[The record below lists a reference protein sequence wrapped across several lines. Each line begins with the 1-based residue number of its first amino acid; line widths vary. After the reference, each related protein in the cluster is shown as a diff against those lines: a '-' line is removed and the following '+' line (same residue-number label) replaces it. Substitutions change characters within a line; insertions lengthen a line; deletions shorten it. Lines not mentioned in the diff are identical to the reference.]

1 MSMPTSLPGKV
12 IIEQLE
18 LHAYH
23 GWHKHE
29 KEFGQAF
36 AVDIEF
42 DVDMA
47 IEAASDLLHDALN
60 YDAIV
65 AAVRKLFVEAHYKLV
80 EAAAAALARGLLD
93 EFPRVDAV
101 HLRIRKL
108 KPPIPERIG
117 AVGVDLRMT
126 RDQLKG
132 L

>member
-1 MSMPTSLPGKV
+1 MSLPGKV

-36 AVDIEF
+36 AIDIEF
-42 DVDMA
+42 EVDMA
-47 IEAASDLLHDALN
+47 IEAASDQLQDALD

-65 AAVRKLFVEAHYKLV
+65 NTVRRLFVESHYKLV
-80 EAAAAALARGLLD
+80 EAAAAALAGGLLD
-93 EFPRVDAV
+93 QFARVDAV

-126 RDQLKG
+126 RDQLKSR
-132 L
+132 

>member
-1 MSMPTSLPGKV
+1 MSLPGKV

-36 AVDIEF
+36 AIDIEF
-42 DVDMA
+42 EVDMA
-47 IEAASDLLHDALN
+47 IEAASDQLQDALD

-65 AAVRKLFVEAHYKLV
+65 TTVRRLFVESHYKLV
-80 EAAAAALARGLLD
+80 EAAAAALAAGLLD
-93 EFPRVDAV
+93 QFARVDAV
-101 HLRIRKL
+101 HRRLRKL
-108 KPPIPERIG
+108 RPPIPERIG

-126 RDQLKG
+126 RDQLKSR
-132 L
+132 

>member
-1 MSMPTSLPGKV
+1 MSLPGKV

-36 AVDIEF
+36 AIDIEF
-42 DVDMA
+42 EVDMA
-47 IEAASDLLHDALN
+47 IEAASDQLQDALD

-65 AAVRKLFVEAHYKLV
+65 NTVRRLFVESHYKLV
-80 EAAAAALARGLLD
+80 EAATAALAGGLLD
-93 EFPRVDAV
+93 QFARVDAV

-126 RDQLKG
+126 RDQLKSR
-132 L
+132 

>member
-1 MSMPTSLPGKV
+1 MSLPGKV

-36 AVDIEF
+36 AIDIEF
-42 DVDMA
+42 EVDMA
-47 IEAASDLLHDALN
+47 IEAASDQLQDALD

-65 AAVRKLFVEAHYKLV
+65 NTVRRLFVESHYKLV
-80 EAAAAALARGLLD
+80 EAAAAALASGLLD
-93 EFPRVDAV
+93 QFARVDAV

-126 RDQLKG
+126 RDQLKSR
-132 L
+132 

>member
-1 MSMPTSLPGKV
+1 MSLPSKV

-29 KEFGQAF
+29 KEFGQPF
-36 AVDIEF
+36 TVDIEF
-42 DVDMA
+42 DVDIA
-47 IEAASDLLHDALN
+47 IEAASDLLQDALD

-65 AAVRKLFVEAHYKLV
+65 TTVRRLFVESRYKLV
-80 EAAAAALARGLLD
+80 EAAAATLARGLL
-93 EFPRVDAV
+93 EQFPRVDAV

-117 AVGVDLRMT
+117 AVGVDLRLT
-126 RDQLKG
+126 RDQL
-132 L
+132 